1 MTQKLE
7 WRVVPR
13 LTVLHDLFESLP
25 HCVDGPFVIIEY
37 VPFGD
42 LLGYLRRSRGVSDCY
57 YDDPDIKPTTS
68 LTSEQMLKFA
78 WQISDGMRYIS
89 SKKVLAAF
97 RFALILPFSNVKEVT
112 QGRLLMMEIAS
123 LYQLWRPGYLTSVPF
138 VHRSQV
144 GVVNGLK

>member
-1 MTQKLE
+1 M
-7 WRVVPR
+7 
-13 LTVLHDLFESLP
+13 
-25 HCVDGPFVIIEY
+25 IIEY

-89 SKKVLAAF
+89 SKKVLVAF
-97 RFALILPFSNVKEVT
+97 RSALILPFSNIKEVT

-123 LYQLWRPGYLTSVPF
+123 
-138 VHRSQV
+138 
-144 GVVNGLK
+144 